1 MRVSPLGFALDTVA
15 DVLAEAE
22 RSAAVTHNHPE
33 GIKGAQATA
42 LAILLARQGVDKAV
56 IRDEINGRFGYDLN
70 RTVAE
75 IRPGY
80 QFDVSCQGTVPEAII
95 AFLESTDFES
105 AIRLAISLG
114 GDSDTLANITGGI
127 AEAFYGIPEGIAEKG
142 KTYLPHEL
150 LGLLEEIINQQ
161 G

>member
-80 QFDVSCQGTVPEAII
+80 Q
-95 AFLESTDFES
+95 STFPVRGQSRKRSLPFWSPRTSKARS
-105 AIRLAISLG
+105 ASPSLWVATATRWRISPVG
-114 GDSDTLANITGGI
+114 SPRPFMASQR
-127 AEAFYGIPEGIAEKG
+127 
-142 KTYLPHEL
+142 
-150 LGLLEEIINQQ
+150 GLLRREKLIYRKSFW
-161 G
+161 GY